1 MTKVLLPLLWVSGLG
16 CYNVSY
22 HLKFLWFFSCQLNFS
37 LFNFSL
43 VSLNFADLG
52 YVHQFW
58 PILRYLS
65 RSSKFTFSSRNFV
78 NFLIRHFPSWNIR
91 GDVLN
96 TSIWK
101 QTVDDTPVK
110 VVIVWRTDTYY
121 KCPASPCNNTQISWF
136 VTGSKCSIMFSHK
149 STSYHK
155 YHSVIGYRCEN
166 TSTSVC
172 YCFFEIYQTFMSV
185 SITSLNAGENFF

>member
-136 VTGSKCSIMFSHK
+136 LTGSKCSIMFSHINLLAITNIILWLVTVVRTLAQVFVTAFSR
-149 STSYHK
+149 STKRSW
-155 YHSVIGYRCEN
+155 V
-166 TSTSVC
+166 
-172 YCFFEIYQTFMSV
+172 FQ
-185 SITSLNAGENFF
+185 